1 MDSLISNFWG
11 YLHLYQ
17 SKMPRIIISGI
28 VIELLV
34 LLIQKM
40 GYLKYKNKSFLISLC
55 GLLFSFSIA
64 WVINMT
70 ILGRTPGTE
79 FAFRFQPFGSYI
91 EAFREENVEVLL
103 QIIMNVVMFVPIGLF
118 LPCCFEKFEK
128 NKVLFVTMLACS
140 GGIELIQGVMKIG
153 MFELDDV
160 LGNVIGA
167 EVGFLIW
174 WGSRDGERRKWK
186 KWRG

>member
-1 MDSLISNFWG
+1 MESLISNFWG

-17 SKMPRIIISGI
+17 SKMPWIIISGI
-28 VIELLV
+28 VIELLF

-40 GYLKYKNKSFLISLC
+40 GYLKYKNKSFLASFC

-91 EAFREENVEVLL
+91 GKR
-103 QIIMNVVMFVPIGLF
+103 QIIRLTS
-118 LPCCFEKFEK
+118 K
-128 NKVLFVTMLACS
+128 
-140 GGIELIQGVMKIG
+140 
-153 MFELDDV
+153 
-160 LGNVIGA
+160 
-167 EVGFLIW
+167 
-174 WGSRDGERRKWK
+174 
-186 KWRG
+186 

>member
-1 MDSLISNFWG
+1 MDSLVSNFWG

-17 SKMPRIIISGI
+17 SKMPCIIISGI
-28 VIELLV
+28 LIELLF

-55 GLLFSFSIA
+55 GLLLSFSIA

-70 ILGRTPGTE
+70 VIGRTPGTE

-91 EAFREENVEVLL
+91 EAFREGDVEVLL

-128 NKVLFVTMLACS
+128 NKVLLLTAFVCS
-140 GGIELIQGVMKIG
+140 GGIELIQGIMRIG

>member
-1 MDSLISNFWG
+1 MDLLIANFWG
-11 YLHLYQ
+11 YLQLYQ
-17 SKMPRIIISGI
+17 SKIPRIIISGI

-40 GYLKYKNKSFLISLC
+40 GYLKYKNKSFLTSCC

-91 EAFREENVEVLL
+91 EAFLEGNVEVLL

-153 MFELDDV
+153 MFEVDDV

>member
-17 SKMPRIIISGI
+17 SKIPRIIISGI
-28 VIELLV
+28 VIELLFW
-34 LLIQKM
+34 LMQKM
-40 GYLKYKNKSFLISLC
+40 GYLKYKNKSFLISCC

-70 ILGRTPGTE
+70 ILGRISGTE

-91 EAFREENVEVLL
+91 EAFREGDVEVLL
-103 QIIMNVVMFVPIGLF
+103 QIIMNVIMFVPIGLF

-128 NKVLFVTMLACS
+128 NKVLLLTAFVCS
-140 GGIELIQGVMKIG
+140 GGIELIQGIMRIG

-174 WGSRDGERRKWK
+174 WGSRYSKRRKLDK
-186 KWRG
+186 L